1 MATKMPRRLVAL
13 SAAAIATVYA
23 AGYATTQGADS
34 RLAASELTPIAALS
48 VPAAP
53 ASVPTMT
60 TTVPIVSAPATPTSV
75 PAPASVPRQA
85 TPTIAAPSTAQN
97 TATATTVAYR
107 DGTYEGQG
115 TSRRG
120 GFRVAVTIQ
129 GGKITNVAIT
139 QATTQYPASRVAALP
154 GQVVARQ
161 SAQVDR
167 VTGATFSTQAFQQA
181 VQQALTAASTS
192 RPAATAADTTANG
205 QGA

>member
-1 MATKMPRRLVAL
+1 MATKMSRRLVAL

-23 AGYATTQGADS
+23 AGYATTQRSDS
-34 RLAASELTPIAALS
+34 RLAASELIPIAALS

-85 TPTIAAPSTAQN
+85 TPTTAAPSTAQN
-97 TATATTVAYR
+97 TASATTVAYH

-139 QATTQYPASRVAALP
+139 QATTQYPA
-154 GQVVARQ
+154 
-161 SAQVDR
+161 
-167 VTGATFSTQAFQQA
+167 
-181 VQQALTAASTS
+181 
-192 RPAATAADTTANG
+192 
-205 QGA
+205 